1 MIPDLQQVWRISAHN
16 KLMWASCHTH
26 ASVLLARTH
35 IHAGMHWCVSNM
47 TLHTG
52 ADPLRGY
59 YEHAISGLHQ
69 REDGLIYARAV
80 QSSAD
85 KLLKIEIHG
94 TLCSFKD
101 LHKHTLAAPKHTC
114 CVRQPFKLRLL
125 SLCPGLQTGTKTH
138 RVALWNW
145 VTKSRVSKTQA
156 HIRILCSSKK
166 KHTQTWVKTKFKSTD
181 QWRFWKN
188 PHKAMWSK
196 QKACSAEV
204 FSMSQMAP
212 QTSEATALSLSFQ

>member
-1 MIPDLQQVWRISAHN
+1 
-16 KLMWASCHTH
+16 MWASCHTH

-125 SLCPGLQTGTKTH
+125 SLCPGLQ
-138 RVALWNW
+138 
-145 VTKSRVSKTQA
+145 QEP
-156 HIRILCSSKK
+156 
-166 KHTQTWVKTKFKSTD
+166 KHTEWHFETGS
-181 QWRFWKN
+181 
-188 PHKAMWSK
+188 
-196 QKACSAEV
+196 QKAEWMKLRPTFAFYVVAKKNIPRLESKL
-204 FSMSQMAP
+204 SLNL
-212 QTSEATALSLSFQ
+212 QTSDAFGRTRIKPCDQSRRHAQQKFFPCHRWLHRPLKPRLCHYHSSNSGFPSHFHWE